1 MFLIE
6 SVTVCQWQRNRS
18 TIAGVL
24 GTLQCSFSALLPLDS
39 WSSYPLLPVNRKM
52 VHLSPSVSGS
62 HFTFKTRS
70 FTCQLLRKITVPF
83 LLTIFLGLFP
93 FNKQGPISKSWS
105 KATQLLLIALLGNYQ
120 AVLWVNM
127 KYSPISPPWPQLST
141 KVPCGGLGS
150 LLWKLY
156 PDNRKEK
163 DS

>member
-1 MFLIE
+1 MVLIE

-83 LLTIFLGLFP
+83 LLTIFLAISLQQTRPNFS
-93 FNKQGPISKSWS
+93 FTTTTSAFYQGTLWGAWITPVEAISGQPKRER
-105 KATQLLLIALLGNYQ
+105 L
-120 AVLWVNM
+120 VD
-127 KYSPISPPWPQLST
+127 
-141 KVPCGGLGS
+141 
-150 LLWKLY
+150 KLV
-156 PDNRKEK
+156 DC
-163 DS
+163 